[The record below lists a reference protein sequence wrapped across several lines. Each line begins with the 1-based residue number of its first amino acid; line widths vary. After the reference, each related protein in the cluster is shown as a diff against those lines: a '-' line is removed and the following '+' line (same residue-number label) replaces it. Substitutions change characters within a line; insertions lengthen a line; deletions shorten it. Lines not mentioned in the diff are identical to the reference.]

1 MTDEELYW
9 HKKAEEYKASV
20 PESLEF
26 KNSTGYR
33 HNIMISY
40 LQDGCKRLRGVEFEN
55 ISKAECT
62 TQKRGIRISFWD
74 KSGKKYNLFYHR
86 M

>member
-1 MTDEELYW
+1 MTDEKFWQE
-9 HKKAEEYKASV
+9 KAEKKRACM
-20 PESLEF
+20 PDGLEF
-26 KNSTGYR
+26 KNSTCYG
-33 HNIMISY
+33 NDIMICY
-40 LQDGCKRLRGVEFEN
+40 LQDDCKRLRGVEFEN

>member
-1 MTDEELYW
+1 MTDEQLYW
-9 HKKAEEYKASV
+9 HKKAEEDKASV
-20 PESLEF
+20 PKSLEF

-40 LQDGCKRLRGVEFEN
+40 LQNDCKRLRGVEFEN

>member
-9 HKKAEEYKASV
+9 HKKAEEDKASV
-20 PESLEF
+20 PKSLEF

>member
-9 HKKAEEYKASV
+9 HKKAEEDKASV
-20 PESLEF
+20 PKSLEF

-40 LQDGCKRLRGVEFEN
+40 LQGDCKRLRGVEFEN
-55 ISKAECT
+55 VARAECT